1 MDLCV
6 SCKACKSECP
16 SNIDMSTLKAEFL
29 FQYQK
34 VNPVSL
40 RSKLIA
46 HNARI
51 NALSYRFSAFYNAIG
66 KSSWFK
72 RAIGVH
78 PERSLP
84 TLKSTTTNRADRH

>member
-51 NALSYRFSAFYNAIG
+51 NALAYRFSAFYNAIG

-72 RAIGVH
+72 TRY
-78 PERSLP
+78 RSSP
-84 TLKSTTTNRADRH
+84 RKISSNPKINHIKTVVF